1 MIEDVSCIRFKSQRE
16 VQHKDHIEFIAGR
29 GCYSQIGRSGYG
41 RQEIYLRREC
51 AQVGTHLILH
61 EVSINLRPSL
71 ISSPMVESHLH
82 GLRNVQST
90 DYFLILDHA
99 HSWVLSRAPT
109 T

>member
-61 EVSINLRPSL
+61 EVSINLRPSIKIETSII
-71 ISSPMVESHLH
+71 ISD
-82 GLRNVQST
+82 LRRKTKRCTIRRLKFLTQ
-90 DYFLILDHA
+90 FLILDA
-99 HSWVLSRAPT
+99 VVT
-109 T
+109 